1 MARTAHRKRLART
14 VAALAEIED
23 PIERLEAT
31 RAAREELERRE
42 REAVADCR
50 AAGHT
55 WTDIGA
61 RYGLSRQGAQQ
72 RFRRRAA
79 AARTAG
85 PS

>member
-1 MARTAHRKRLART
+1 MARTAPRKRLART
-14 VAALAEIED
+14 VAALAAIED

-31 RAAREELERRE
+31 RTAREELERRE
-42 REAVADCR
+42 REAVAACR

-72 RFRRRAA
+72 RFRRRSA
-79 AARTAG
+79 TEPTG
-85 PS
+85 PP